1 MEIQLQQQTIN
12 GEFFIEDEQKIKLAY
27 LTFIM
32 DNATEM
38 RINHTVVSEV
48 LRGQGIARKLVDNAV
63 QYARDKGYKIIPEC
77 TYTLSVFQK
86 TPEYANIWEK

>member
-48 LRGQGIARKLVDNAV
+48 LRGKESLENWWIMRAICQR
-63 QYARDKGYKIIPEC
+63 
-77 TYTLSVFQK
+77 
-86 TPEYANIWEK
+86 